1 MLHGLE
7 LCSPAA
13 TFGYLLDCLDVVHTD
28 NIQSHSL
35 HIKKYDWMYSTK
47 LVVMVKVLCRL
58 KFSVIDLLLSLLL
71 QLLLSKDGVFIHV
84 TTAQADEDVL
94 LPGQVFIWSKV

>member
-1 MLHGLE
+1 
-7 LCSPAA
+7 
-13 TFGYLLDCLDVVHTD
+13 
-28 NIQSHSL
+28 
-35 HIKKYDWMYSTK
+35 MYSTK

-58 KFSVIDLLLSLLL
+58 KFSFIDLLLSLSL

-94 LPGQVFIWSKV
+94 LPGQVFIWNKV